1 MLKEPFMHCGL
12 LSISHGSSR
21 KVYEKNVTCKNVK
34 TDNTLQSEES
44 FLQKPMSPTGR
55 FDVQN
60 QISMTTVVC
69 LNKIKLLLSIGVE
82 IAVLVEK
89 YFKQG
94 TVRTVNQHDYTFQMF
109 IIAILS
115 HYSKIINQE

>member
-34 TDNTLQSEES
+34 TDNTLQTEEC

-82 IAVLVEK
+82 IVVLVEK
-89 YFKQG
+89 YFKQ
-94 TVRTVNQHDYTFQMF
+94 
-109 IIAILS
+109 
-115 HYSKIINQE
+115 